1 MMIPN
6 ATKTPATMS
15 HGVRK
20 CRNVIRTLML
30 SLTIN
35 PTGFGCKGSEKKTK
49 GEECAG
55 RTFGDCTFGGIAL
68 GGIAL
73 GGIAL

>member
-1 MMIPN
+1 
-6 ATKTPATMS
+6 MS

-35 PTGFGCKGSEKKTK
+35 PTGFGCKGSEKKRK
-49 GEECAG
+49 GKNVQAELLE
-55 RTFGDCTFGGIAL
+55 IAL
-68 GGIAL
+68 L
-73 GGIAL
+73 GGLHLGGLHFEVLDI